1 MSSPSACDTLRV
13 LHLPPYLS
21 DEKRNELFSKYGA
34 TNTKTIRKSEKYTTT
49 FVKFPTK
56 EIATKAFLQLH
67 QLEVKGHHLSIE
79 FAKKSLSELTDSG
92 TIKSETINE
101 GDKTDTANTAY
112 FQAFIKKLNAWTSN
126 YAFSQPPPPNLTYKY
141 PLPTR
146 NTLLRIAIQL
156 VREPAFYTQVLHL
169 MNKMNLPPPFEELEA
184 EFPTLK
190 EVYDIEKYRDIFGK
204 MNIEKGESLNDYN
217 LFNEEKYDMEEHAED
232 DNEEES
238 EMESDVEDENKPKE
252 IIPVKRKL
260 SQSKKRIK
268 IPKFI
273 NPTKQMTSTTL
284 PQKIIRPED
293 MFEPVQR
300 EETKNLKIELKT
312 AKKFVESEEAD
323 VEKNTPILEEGGFGL
338 MFPAKKDGDDEAN
351 NEKPETS
358 EKSKE
363 FITSEELAANRISA
377 NDQRLLP
384 VFKQYHPGKPS
395 CRLYIKNLAKQVE
408 VNDLHYI
415 YRRYIVPSLEN
426 SESQYDV
433 RLMQDGRMKGQAFI
447 TFQNMGQAQLALNDT
462 NGYILKD
469 KPMVVQFAKPT
480 KS

>member
-1 MSSPSACDTLRV
+1 
-13 LHLPPYLS
+13 
-21 DEKRNELFSKYGA
+21 
-34 TNTKTIRKSEKYTTT
+34 
-49 FVKFPTK
+49 
-56 EIATKAFLQLH
+56 
-67 QLEVKGHHLSIE
+67 
-79 FAKKSLSELTDSG
+79 
-92 TIKSETINE
+92 
-101 GDKTDTANTAY
+101 
-112 FQAFIKKLNAWTSN
+112 
-126 YAFSQPPPPNLTYKY
+126 
-141 PLPTR
+141 
-146 NTLLRIAIQL
+146 
-156 VREPAFYTQVLHL
+156 

-217 LFNEEKYDMEEHAED
+217 LFNEETYDIEDQAKD

-238 EMESDVEDENKPKE
+238 EMESDIEDENKPKE

-273 NPTKQMTSTTL
+273 NPTKQMSSTIL

-312 AKKFVESEEAD
+312 VKNFVESDEAD

-338 MFPAKKDGDDEAN
+338 MFPAKKDDDDEAN

-358 EKSKE
+358 EKLKE

-377 NDQRLLP
+377 NGTY
-384 VFKQYHPGKPS
+384 VYF
-395 CRLYIKNLAKQVE
+395 LYYFGILILYNA
-408 VNDLHYI
+408 NNY
-415 YRRYIVPSLEN
+415 
-426 SESQYDV
+426 
-433 RLMQDGRMKGQAFI
+433 FF
-447 TFQNMGQAQLALNDT
+447 TF
-462 NGYILKD
+462 Y
-469 KPMVVQFAKPT
+469 
-480 KS
+480 